1 MTEDSLTHLTTW
13 TKDQWSKGKYVG
25 ALFVDVKEAFPTVH
39 PTRLVNILKKQDFF
53 PTLTTLVRSYLHDRS
68 TTITFGDYESKPK
81 SLSIGLPQGSPLSV
95 ILYILYNSS
104 LLNQAVDMKDTSS
117 LVFIDDVAFVTADKY
132 LNRI

>member
-1 MTEDSLTHLTTW
+1 M
-13 TKDQWSKGKYVG
+13 
-25 ALFVDVKEAFPTVH
+25 DVKEAFPTVH

-68 TTITFGDYESKPK
+68 TTITFGDYESRPK